1 MICVKDPRVDEWVSG
16 GILASGVWE
25 KEIVVEVMRTMDQY
39 PDAVFMDIGSNIGQ
53 YIVISKI
60 NMIDISVASSARDS
74 MSKLSRILIFV
85 FLSSLVQGCTR

>member
-1 MICVKDPRVDEWVSG
+1 MKDPRVDEWVSG

-39 PDAVFMDIGSNIGQ
+39 TDAVFMDIGSNIGK

-60 NMIDISVASSARDS
+60 NMIDMYVCRDS
-74 MSKLSRILIFV
+74 MSKLSRTLIFV
-85 FLSSLVQGCTR
+85 FEP

>member
-39 PDAVFMDIGSNIGQ
+39 PDAAFMDIGSNIGQ
-53 YIVISKI
+53 YIVIS
-60 NMIDISVASSARDS
+60 NQYDRYFC
-74 MSKLSRILIFV
+74 SKLRPGFDVKIE
-85 FLSSLVQGCTR
+85 